1 MVGVPATGAGAG
13 STPVAQQPSRVRI
26 GPVVPVVRFDTH
38 HLKDALERKER
49 LMDWSHFAC
58 LTAGGFVGVFL
69 MTVWRNERRY
79 RREQDALRLGAMNR
93 RR

>member
-1 MVGVPATGAGAG
+1 MGW
-13 STPVAQQPSRVRI
+13 
-26 GPVVPVVRFDTH
+26 TH
-38 HLKDALERKER
+38 L
-49 LMDWSHFAC
+49 AC
-58 LTAGGFVGVFL
+58 LLAGGFVGVFL

>member
-1 MVGVPATGAGAG
+1 M
-13 STPVAQQPSRVRI
+13 
-26 GPVVPVVRFDTH
+26 
-38 HLKDALERKER
+38 E
-49 LMDWSHFAC
+49 WSHFVVW
-58 LTAGGFVGVFL
+58 LLGYFIGSLL

>member
-1 MVGVPATGAGAG
+1 
-13 STPVAQQPSRVRI
+13 
-26 GPVVPVVRFDTH
+26 
-38 HLKDALERKER
+38 
-49 LMDWSHFAC
+49 MDWSHLAC
-58 LTAGGFVGVFL
+58 LLAGVFVGSFL